1 MRRFAALLA
10 LVTLTLAGGTGYYAG
25 SSHLLTP
32 QSAFAADECQTFPQT
47 GKQVCGRFLE
57 YWRANGGLA
66 QQGLPLSDPFD
77 ERSDVNGQTYK
88 VQYFERAVFE
98 AHPEN
103 QRPYDVLL
111 SLVGREKLQAKYP
124 AGLPT
129 GAAPLQA
136 GQVVVLPG
144 GSYSKTTTFRVT
156 ITDIQQVTSIPASGC
171 CAKGATAKGRFI
183 VVLMQVT
190 NLGQESDALGSFRL
204 RDQQGRTFDST
215 SDFEATYSAQ
225 AAYKRKS
232 YSESVQPSLS
242 EDELIVF
249 DVASDATSFT
259 IIPRTR

>member
-1 MRRFAALLA
+1 MGRFITILA
-10 LVTLTLAGGTGYYAG
+10 LVTLTLVGGAGYYAG
-25 SSHLLTP
+25 TNHLLAP
-32 QSAFAADECQTFPQT
+32 QRAVAADECQTFPQT

-66 QQGLPLSDPFD
+66 QQGLPLSEPFD

-103 QRPYDVLL
+103 ARPYDVLL

-129 GAAPLQA
+129 GAAPLQV

-144 GSYSKTTTFRVT
+144 GLYSKTTTFQVT

-171 CAKGATAKGRFI
+171 CAKGATAKGKFI

-190 NLGQESDALGSFRL
+190 NLGQEWNALGSFRL
-204 RDQQGRTFDST
+204 RDQQGRSFDPT
-215 SDFEATYSAQ
+215 SDLEAAYSAQ
-225 AAYKRKS
+225 SAYKRKS
-232 YSESVQPSLS
+232 HNEAVQPSLS
-242 EDELIVF
+242 EDEVIVF

-259 IIPRTR
+259 IISRTR